1 MRRNMII
8 EAQVLIEVGY
18 GSSPRERQIPATVF
32 LTPNRWPAPP
42 KVPEPLRSGK
52 PGRARYPATSE
63 VPGWAPEAPFH
74 PANLCPAPTRADRLP
89 RPAPA
94 RSISTNPF
102 RLSPAAGETQTR
114 ARPISAPPAT
124 QNLGRPLRIRRNL
137 GESDQVFTKGSWK
150 REGERATPNLSM
162 IGPAKVRGWCLRARV
177 PIFSG
182 WGLPGLLARKGEAG
196 GR

>member
-1 MRRNMII
+1 MNSAMRRNMII
-8 EAQVLIEVGY
+8 KVQVLIEVGY

-52 PGRARYPATSE
+52 SGKARYPATSE
-63 VPGWAPEAPFH
+63 VPGWAPEASLH
-74 PANLCPAPTRADRLP
+74 PANLRPAPTRRTDFPDPHQRDPFQP
-89 RPAPA
+89 RE
-94 RSISTNPF
+94 
-102 RLSPAAGETQTR
+102 RLSPAPGETQTR

-124 QNLGRPLRIRRNL
+124 QNPGRHLKIWRNL
-137 GESDQVFTKGSWK
+137 GESDQVFTKGSWR

-182 WGLPGLLARKGEAG
+182 
-196 GR
+196 